1 MTKKKN
7 SLAVNKRSSSILKEM
22 EKEIQAEYLEKAKGK
37 IKATMKELRQAQILV
52 DKLKLKLK
60 DLTSGK
66 KIYTE
71 EEMLF
76 DEWIY

>member
-1 MTKKKN
+1 
-7 SLAVNKRSSSILKEM
+7 M
-22 EKEIQAEYLEKAKGK
+22 EKEIQAEYLLKAKEK
-37 IKATMKELRQAQILV
+37 IKGTMKELRQAQILV

-76 DEWIY
+76 DE